1 MGTSTG
7 ASKVR
12 EKELQEFILA
22 RIELA
27 LDGRTWAW
35 LARTSGTPKSTL
47 ATQAAIPRFSV
58 EVLAKVSS
66 ALGREI
72 EWFFPKIRR
81 RRVP

>member
-1 MGTSTG
+1 MRD
-7 ASKVR
+7 K
-12 EKELQEFILA
+12 KLHEFILA

-72 EWFFPKIRR
+72 GWFFPNTRR

>member
-1 MGTSTG
+1 MRD
-7 ASKVR
+7 K
-12 EKELQEFILA
+12 KLQRFIFA

-72 EWFFPKIRR
+72 GWFFPNTRR

>member
-1 MGTSTG
+1 MRD
-7 ASKVR
+7 K
-12 EKELQEFILA
+12 KLHEFILA

-47 ATQAAIPRFSV
+47 ATQAAISRFNV
-58 EVLAKVSS
+58 QVLTKVSS

-72 EWFFPKIRR
+72 GWFFPDARR